1 MSRKYVLCPGTD
13 DSATYLRPRPNG
25 DYLEW
30 LRDNDAS
37 YTSSKP
43 LNSYRSKKIRKKCC
57 HEKKHSV
64 VTRRNI

>member
-13 DSATYLRPRPNG
+13 DSAPYLRPRPNG

-37 YTSSKP
+37 YTS
-43 LNSYRSKKIRKKCC
+43 
-57 HEKKHSV
+57 
-64 VTRRNI
+64 